1 MSVFQVNSEAITTAS
16 AGVRASIGSIAGE
29 VAQMNGRLLELQ
41 QSWTGAAANAF
52 GATMEQ
58 WRSAE
63 RSLEQALESIN
74 SSLASAGQTYQ
85 DVEQAN
91 MALFAA

>member
-1 MSVFQVNSEAITTAS
+1 MSIFQVNSEAIATAS
-16 AGVRASIGSIAGE
+16 SGVRASIGSISSE
-29 VAQMNGRLLELQ
+29 VAQMNGRLVELQ

-58 WRSAE
+58 WRSAQ

-74 SSLASAGQTYQ
+74 AALSSAGQTYQ

-91 MALFAA
+91 TALFAS